1 MPQTFR
7 FDDLYKKLKERRAL
21 ERPEEESEEELAV
34 EYRDEIEGRF
44 YPIENDDDLAV
55 AVDRN
60 PKLTLSVT
68 AMR

>member
-21 ERPEEESEEELAV
+21 ERPEEEGQEELAV

>member
-1 MPQTFR
+1 MPLTFR

-21 ERPEEESEEELAV
+21 ERPEEGGQEELTV

>member
-21 ERPEEESEEELAV
+21 ERPEEEDQEELAV